1 MIEIAIGNAHM
12 VVAEAEV
19 EVVVVVVV
27 EDRTGVELARTG
39 TRIGIEASKTADGA
53 GRKLAA

>member
-19 EVVVVVVV
+19 EVSVY
-27 EDRTGVELARTG
+27 
-39 TRIGIEASKTADGA
+39 EALQHALSK
-53 GRKLAA
+53 